1 MADLEQ
7 FKTVDLIVKHA
18 NDNTFIPKKYASSG
32 DIAGRTMTLQVTD
45 DGVVNEL
52 PGIGAT
58 ATWYNRASGQT
69 GLDAFEIV
77 DKSKNILV
85 WTYPQ
90 SMLTA
95 GTVEVVI
102 SIQYQ
107 GKSTDLRKFTIEVQ
121 QVNGQMAGI
130 VSSEAYKAL
139 TMALA
144 RVNEYDTSIAQLDT
158 YKASKTELN
167 ASVQNLASGAP
178 TEFFDNLAT
187 LQNKYPTG
195 KTGTFLA
202 KNTDNTYHVYMY
214 DSGWKDLGPYP
225 AQKLAN
231 NSVQPENTTF
241 LALDTDSNLF
251 DGTYQK
257 ITLLGDNSGLYYNDS
272 TTALTAL
279 IKLPP
284 RTKTTNYTV
293 LKDTSDRF
301 RIAAYKNEPTNGKK
315 SDRIILISEGTNRRY
330 NFDVSPEENFIAINV
345 TNSNQSVNLNVGK
358 TDTFAEGNKHQ
369 YRLDQ
374 TIIFDVDPK
383 DFENASIPSEKNEL
397 AYDISRSNDLLSGVN
412 FVDGKYIS
420 YSTGYEV
427 SSANYMCTDFI
438 RIDNRLKY
446 ALTGTTEQYAI
457 YDGNFRY
464 TRGFPFAKNLK
475 DIDFDSV
482 EFYVRFS
489 LLKTQQNS
497 LKLITVN
504 PLETVDFTD
513 DVLNFLKTKATEPK
527 VIKVAKTGGDYSTIR
542 AALENCSAGD
552 TIKIGSGTWNL
563 LEEYSEAEI
572 KNTSFR
578 GWIADRNLKFVGSG
592 KYRTI
597 LYASLNANYTTDD
610 ILRVS
615 TIHHND
621 NAEFSDLT
629 IQGGNVRYACH
640 NDASKI
646 TFSNY
651 KNVLFKKSGAGYPQA
666 LGGGSYS
673 GSKHIFTNCDF
684 ETTVTSSSENV
695 PFSYHTNEG
704 FSEPCYIEL
713 ENCSFKTVSGGYDLR
728 FGAMKS
734 NQINSIVLKGCKAS
748 KILVKEELMNSS
760 GFDFEFS
767 GYANT
772 DLTFN
777 LKSKDNVP
785 TVKINFEKSVVVSAI

>member
-1 MADLEQ
+1 MADTQLDYFKDVDVVLDYADQNISQKIFAAEGDIQ
-7 FKTVDLIVKHA
+7 GRTLTVQVTNKGRVSEIIGAQLRAVWKNEATGISDITAFDEIDSSNGLFELTYPTHMMTKGNVKMQIQIVYQDATTLTRPFDITVTGINGNFKTIIESQQFYALTTALNEATKANPRESFNSLSELIA
-18 NDNTFIPKKYASSG
+18 KYPNGETGTYLVYNADTTYHTYMWNG
-32 DIAGRTMTLQVTD
+32 NAWTD
-45 DGVVNEL
+45 KG
-52 PGIGAT
+52 
-58 ATWYNRASGQT
+58 
-69 GLDAFEIV
+69 F
-77 DKSKNILV
+77 
-85 WTYPQ
+85 
-90 SMLTA
+90 
-95 GTVEVVI
+95 
-102 SIQYQ
+102 YQ
-107 GKSTDLRKFTIEVQ
+107 GKYIDK
-121 QVNGQMAGI
+121 
-130 VSSEAYKAL
+130 K
-139 TMALA
+139 
-144 RVNEYDTSIAQLDT
+144 
-158 YKASKTELN
+158 
-167 ASVQNLASGAP
+167 SVFP
-178 TEFFDNLAT
+178 D
-187 LQNKYPTG
+187 
-195 KTGTFLA
+195 
-202 KNTDNTYHVYMY
+202 
-214 DSGWKDLGPYP
+214 
-225 AQKLAN
+225 
-231 NSVQPENTTF
+231 NTTF

-301 RIAAYKNEPTNGKK
+301 RIAAYKNEPMNGKK

-383 DFENASIPSEKNEL
+383 DFENASIPSEKNEV

-464 TRGFPFAKNLK
+464 TRGFPFVKNLK

-615 TIHHND
+615 TVHHND

-673 GSKHIFTNCDF
+673 GSKHVFTNCDF

-777 LKSKDNVP
+777 LKSKDNVS
-785 TVKINFEKSVVVSAI
+785 TVKTNFEKSVVVSTV